1 MRLPE
6 LTLSA
11 RKKVEEILREGHHV
25 TFHVTRTKARRW
37 NWLLTMRYTSQDQT
51 TGQRTLIKV
60 FLRTSKDRETLELLR
75 EQLEGHVQPLE
86 TQGRE

>member
-1 MRLPE
+1 M
-6 LTLSA
+6 
-11 RKKVEEILREGHHV
+11 